1 MLKSKSIL
9 KSINK
14 LFPLPIHPFNFQNH
28 GKKSYAQWQF
38 EKGFD
43 AIKFY
48 LPYTSIE
55 EMFKDK
61 LVLDLGCGA
70 AGKSIY
76 YTKQGVKFLF
86 AADLIEGYRKQAEN
100 LAKENNLQKQ
110 FKFIVADAA
119 KLPFKDNFFDTIILN
134 DTMEHVSKPQEVL
147 AECYRTLKNTGKIY
161 INFPPYY
168 HPYGA
173 HLSDAIGIPWV
184 HLFFSDKTLIET
196 YKDLIKSLPDR
207 SERIN
212 LRISKDIYGKEY
224 FSYINR
230 MTIKKFNMIIY
241 QSNFNIISYKLVP
254 LRKIVTHFSRLPL
267 LKEYFTGMV
276 VYIGKK
282 SC

>member
-1 MLKSKSIL
+1 MLKSKFIL
-9 KSINK
+9 KTINK
-14 LFPLPIHPFNFQNH
+14 LFPLPVHPFNLQNH

-48 LPYTSIE
+48 LPYTGIE
-55 EMFKDK
+55 EMFEDK
-61 LVLDLGCGA
+61 MVLDLGCGA

-76 YTKQGVKFLF
+76 YAKQGVKFLF
-86 AADLIEGYRKQAEN
+86 ATDLIEGYRKQAEN

-110 FKFIVADAA
+110 FEFIVADAA

-134 DTMEHVSKPQEVL
+134 DTMEHVSKPQDVL
-147 AECYRTLKNTGKIY
+147 AECHRTLKNTGKIY

-184 HLFFSDKTLIET
+184 HLFFSDETLIET

-207 SERIN
+207 NERLS

-230 MTIKKFNMIIY
+230 MTIKKFDMIIY
-241 QSNFNIISYKLVP
+241 QSSFKVVSYKLVP
-254 LRKIVTHFSRLPL
+254 LRKIVTHFSQLPL

-276 VYIGKK
+276 VYIGEK
-282 SC
+282 S